1 MKLLPAF
8 PWQATAAVGMS
19 ALVLAVVLGCGGT
32 ACACNVPVYRYA
44 LERWNPDPYRVTL
57 FHRGALSEAQHAM
70 LHPLEDASL
79 GKSSANVT
87 YRAVDVDAIQ
97 ADADR
102 ALFDAQA
109 PAELPLLVVQYPKG
123 LRNDKPVRV
132 EPLSDDAVA
141 SLIDSPLRKELI
153 RRLADGQTA
162 AWLMLE
168 SGQEEKDDAVAA
180 KLADELERLSQKL
193 ELPEL
198 TSGPEDTLLSDVPL
212 RVSFSLL
219 RVPRG
224 VAAEQPLVEMLL
236 GSEPDLVDFEEP
248 MVFPVFG
255 RGRALLPL
263 IGDGITADNIHE
275 SAAFLVGACS
285 CEVKDL
291 NPGFDILLAAN
302 WDVLLFK
309 EAPPAD
315 VLAARAIVASGEP
328 ELVAIPVG
336 SPPTAVTSAPS
347 ESSTEMPDKPTYVTG
362 IALAGLMLAVVIVVA
377 IKRFA

>member
-1 MKLLPAF
+1 MKLF
-8 PWQATAAVGMS
+8 PGSVWQATAAAGTS
-19 ALVLAVVLGCGGT
+19 AFVMAVLLGCGGM

-57 FHRGALSEAQHAM
+57 FHRGALSEAHRALLQT
-70 LHPLEDASL
+70 LEDTSS
-79 GKSSANVT
+79 GKGSANVT

-97 ADADR
+97 DDPDR
-102 ALFDAQA
+102 TIFDAQS
-109 PAELPLLVVQYPKG
+109 PSELPLLVVQYPKG

-132 EPLSDDAVA
+132 EPLTDDSIA

-162 AWLMLE
+162 VWLMLE
-168 SGQEEKDDAVAA
+168 SGQAEKDDAVAA
-180 KLADELERLSQKL
+180 KLSEELEQLSQKL

-224 VAAEQPLVEMLL
+224 AAAEQPLVEMLL
-236 GSEPDLVDFEEP
+236 GSEPDLVGFEEP

-275 SAAFLVGACS
+275 SATFLVGACS

-328 ELVAIPVG
+328 ELVTIPVG
-336 SPPTAVTSAPS
+336 SPPVLVTSAPS
-347 ESSTEMPDKPTYVTG
+347 ESSTEEPDKPTYLTG
-362 IALAGLMLAVVIVVA
+362 IALAGLMIAVVIVVA
-377 IKRFA
+377 FKRFA

>member
-1 MKLLPAF
+1 MKLFLGF
-8 PWQATAAVGMS
+8 PWQSTAATGMI
-19 ALVLAVVLGCGGT
+19 ALVLAVVLACGGT

-57 FHRGALSEAQHAM
+57 FHRGALTEAQQAA
-70 LHPLEDASL
+70 LAPLEEASS
-79 GKSSANVT
+79 GKGSANVA

-97 ADADR
+97 DDADR
-102 ALFDAQA
+102 AMFDAQA
-109 PAELPLLVVQYPKG
+109 PSNLPLLVVQYPKG
-123 LRNDKPVRV
+123 LRNEKPVRA
-132 EPLSDDAVA
+132 EPLSDAAVA

-162 AWLMLE
+162 VWLMLE
-168 SGQEEKDDAVAA
+168 SGQAEKDDAVAA
-180 KLADELERLSQKL
+180 KLAEELEQLSQKL

-263 IGDGITADNIHE
+263 IGDGITADNIH
-275 SAAFLVGACS
+275 
-285 CEVKDL
+285 
-291 NPGFDILLAAN
+291 
-302 WDVLLFK
+302 
-309 EAPPAD
+309 
-315 VLAARAIVASGEP
+315 
-328 ELVAIPVG
+328 
-336 SPPTAVTSAPS
+336 
-347 ESSTEMPDKPTYVTG
+347 
-362 IALAGLMLAVVIVVA
+362 
-377 IKRFA
+377 